1 MPSWSLFGPITA
13 AMIDLAGATVVLMIL
28 MGVMRVVYMT
38 IFNTVE
44 MVSIRKQLVDQQHQ
58 ITDLR
63 DDIRLVEVKL
73 DIRVP
78 AKLATELNE
87 ATEKEAEIATSAV
100 VLALP
105 GNRMD
110 NMLSNQPTP
119 VQRAALRIR
128 YNTMPRR

>member
-1 MPSWSLFGPITA
+1 
-13 AMIDLAGATVVLMIL
+13 
-28 MGVMRVVYMT
+28 
-38 IFNTVE
+38 